1 MLAKIL
7 QDVIAARIDT
17 NKYKYFIGK
26 TDPHTQV
33 YLIYIIPVIG
43 RMNANTLEFFCHFR
57 IKKQKA
63 LSST

>member
-26 TDPHTQV
+26 TDPHTQLN
-33 YLIYIIPVIG
+33 LIYITMIR
-43 RMNANTLEFFCHFR
+43 RMSR
-57 IKKQKA
+57 
-63 LSST
+63 